1 MESVAETFDAV
12 RFRLY
17 DKWLRNFREGKTIE
31 SFFCDNFYKNVA
43 IYGLGLIGMQVFEEL
58 KDSCVHVCYGIDK
71 NAQDRFV
78 EGLDIITPDC
88 LKKKSQEPDVIVIT
102 PIQYFYEIEK
112 MLLGLTTD
120 TEIVSIEQI
129 VEYISRHG

>member
-1 MESVAETFDAV
+1 MGNAAEMLDTI

-31 SFFCDNFYKNVA
+31 SFFRDNYYWNVA
-43 IYGLGLIGMQVFEEL
+43 IYGMGLIGMQVFDEL
-58 KDSCVHVCYGIDK
+58 KDSGIQVCYGIDK
-71 NAQDRFV
+71 NTKDRFV

-88 LKKKSQEPDVIVIT
+88 LRKRSQEADVIVIT
-102 PIQYFYEIEK
+102 PVQYFYEIEK
-112 MLLGLTTD
+112 MLLGLTKD

-129 VEYISRHG
+129 VEYVSRHG